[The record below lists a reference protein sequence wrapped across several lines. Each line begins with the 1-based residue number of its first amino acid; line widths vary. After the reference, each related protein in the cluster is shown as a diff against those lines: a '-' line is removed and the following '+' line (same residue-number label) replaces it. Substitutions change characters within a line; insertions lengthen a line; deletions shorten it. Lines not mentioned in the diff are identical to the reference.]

1 MLIHELI
8 EVSYNKEQEKNMKN
22 LIFCFDGTSNDPAD
36 AAHEETS
43 TGGVKDSSVSNI
55 LKLHLLFGGDLK
67 DGNAHGLQQLS
78 LYYPGVG
85 TYGNKLK
92 RIINAGLALKDPGR
106 IINEAINDLKNNYQP
121 GDRIFIF
128 GFSRGAAIARRFAAV
143 INKGASAKYKIR
155 FMGVFDTVASI
166 GMPDM
171 NTDEKIASDVQ
182 FENRTLSANVKEV
195 LHLCSI
201 DDKRKAFQPTLINT
215 EDRTTEL
222 WFAGAHSD
230 VGGSYHRDGL
240 SDNTLRFMLDELARR
255 KLGLITIAPSEV
267 KYKQINAS
275 KDDLELEFDDLVIEP
290 NVFGKNHQQSRP
302 WLISKWT
309 LYDRKVVVIENDR
322 ITKKRPKIHHSV
334 AERIYGDI
342 DYRPAGLKN
351 RKHQVIYADNTD
363 NNFDNLGHHVRVG
376 MRSLRPL
383 KKGQAI
389 VVPVMAHQY
398 HNRTGV
404 LLERGS
410 TYSFKVKPGQQW
422 KDGGIEC
429 DANGWKRNRPDI
441 NWIKELAIKG
451 MEPFR
456 READAD
462 WFTLIGAV
470 GDSESEHFIIGSKTV
485 KHLVKKSDEFCPFAN
500 DLKRLYG
507 NNEGR
512 IYLTVTRID

>member
-1 MLIHELI
+1 
-8 EVSYNKEQEKNMKN
+8 MKN
-22 LIFCFDGTSNDPAD
+22 LIFCFDGTSNDPSD
-36 AAHEETS
+36 AAQGVTS

-78 LYYPGVG
+78 LYYSGVG

-92 RIINAGLALKDPGR
+92 RMFNAGLALKDPGR
-106 IINEAINDLKNNYQP
+106 IINEATDDLINHYQA
-121 GDRIFIF
+121 GDKIFIF
-128 GFSRGAAIARRFAAV
+128 GFSRGAAIARRFASV
-143 INKGASAKYKIR
+143 VRTDVSARYKIR

-166 GMPDM
+166 GMPDLS
-171 NTDEKIASDVQ
+171 TDEKASPDVQ
-182 FENRTLSANVKEV
+182 FENRTLSGNVKEV

-215 EDRTTEL
+215 EDRVSEI

-230 VGGSYHRDGL
+230 VGGGYHRDGL
-240 SDNTLRFMLDELARR
+240 SDNTLRFMLDELERR
-255 KLGLITIAPSEV
+255 KLGLVTIAPSEV
-267 KYKQINAS
+267 RYKEINAS
-275 KDDLELEFDDLVIEP
+275 EDDVELEFDDLVIEP
-290 NVFGKNHQQSRP
+290 NIFGKNHQQSRP

-309 LYDRKVVVIENDR
+309 LYDRKIVVIGNEK

-342 DYRPAGLKN
+342 DYRPIGLKN
-351 RKHQVIYADNTD
+351 VRHKVIYPDNTD
-363 NNFDNLGHHVRVG
+363 NDFDNLGHHVRIG

-383 KKGQAI
+383 KKGESI

-404 LLERGS
+404 LLERGKN
-410 TYSFKVKPGQQW
+410 YSFKVKSGQKW
-422 KDGGIEC
+422 RDGGIEC
-429 DANGWKRNRPDI
+429 DADGWKRDRPDI
-441 NWIKELAIKG
+441 GWIKELAIKG

-462 WFTLIGAV
+462 WFRLVGAV
-470 GDSESEHFIIGSKTV
+470 GDGEGEQFIIGTETV
-485 KHLVKKSDEFCPFAN
+485 RHLAKKSDEFCPFAN
-500 DLKRLYG
+500 DLKRNYG

-512 IYLTVTRID
+512 IYVTVKRVD